1 MALSEGTLHGQLS
14 LHARVYR
21 CGNCLIPPM
30 SYVLDRCVASA
41 RVPRYGYGDT
51 DPAITCT
58 TLRRGD
64 LGSRVSM
71 CKSFQAYG
79 NWPGARMASMA
90 FGRCLSHGLFQSTVM
105 SSVKHCGSTRHAV
118 CVRHVYGTKKRHAT
132 QSAAYFC
139 VESRRCKTATVDR

>member
-118 CVRHVYGTKKRHAT
+118 CVRHVYGTKKKARDT
-132 QSAAYFC
+132 VRSVFLCGVSAMQDGYC
-139 VESRRCKTATVDR
+139 